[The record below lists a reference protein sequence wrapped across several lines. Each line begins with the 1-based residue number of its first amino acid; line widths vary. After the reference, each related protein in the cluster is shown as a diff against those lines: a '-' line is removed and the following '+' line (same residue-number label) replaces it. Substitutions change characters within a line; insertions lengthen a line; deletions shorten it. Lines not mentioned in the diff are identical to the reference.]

1 MIGYGQS
8 MKKLLAIIILSLCFI
23 TPLKADD
30 IRDFQIE
37 GISIGDSLLNYFG
50 EEDILSSKRN
60 YVKNK
65 KFYVVYHPKYSELK
79 NYEIIDFYLKR
90 NDKKYKIYG
99 INGITE
105 YQILEKCKKK
115 KDEIVKEIS
124 NLFENLKPE
133 SYTKKHEF
141 DKSGKSK
148 QIISSWYFNS
158 GDHVRVECTVW
169 SKKIKTKHEYTD
181 NLSIII
187 MKKELEDWMRGGYK

>member
-1 MIGYGQS
+1 
-8 MKKLLAIIILSLCFI
+8 MKKLSVYIFLILFSFQ
-23 TPLKADD
+23 TSSWADD
-30 IRDFQIE
+30 IRNFQIE
-37 GISIGDSLLNYFG
+37 GISIGDSLLDYFG
-50 EEDILSSKRN
+50 EEDILLSKRN
-60 YVKNK
+60 YLKNK

-79 NYEIIDFYLKR
+79 KYEIIDFYLKR
-90 NDKKYKIYG
+90 NDKKYKIYA

-105 YQILEKCKKK
+105 YKNLEKCKKK

-141 DKSGKSK
+141 DESGKSK

-181 NLSIII
+181 NLSIVIV
-187 MKKELEDWMRGGYK
+187 KKELEDWMRSGYK